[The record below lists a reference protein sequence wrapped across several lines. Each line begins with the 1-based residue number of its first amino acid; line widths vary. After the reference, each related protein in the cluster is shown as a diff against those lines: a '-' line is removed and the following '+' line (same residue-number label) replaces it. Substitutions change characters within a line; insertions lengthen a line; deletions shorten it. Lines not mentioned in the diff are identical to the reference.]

1 MELAGAGDID
11 GKRGSVSELARANQT
26 PYNDLVSIVTKT
38 GDKGETSLMYGR
50 RLSKA
55 DPRVEAYG
63 CVDELSAALGLARSI
78 ATDKFLSDQIFAA
91 QKDLIVVM
99 GELAT
104 ASSDHHRYAKDG
116 FHLTKTEMV
125 DRITSVVFDLE
136 KDKSL
141 YPKDWVVPGATKI
154 SAALDFAR
162 TTCRRAERHIAA
174 FGVEE
179 SDLNPEILRYLNRLS
194 DLCWI
199 LARYAEKNLPAQEPS

>member
-1 MELAGAGDID
+1 M
-11 GKRGSVSELARANQT
+11 
-26 PYNDLVSIVTKT
+26 SIVTKT

-55 DPRVEAYG
+55 DPRVEVYG
-63 CVDELSAALGLARSI
+63 GVDELSAALGLARSM
-78 ATDKFLSDQIFAA
+78 ATDKFVSDQILAA

-104 ASSDHHRYAKDG
+104 SPPDRQRYVKDG
-116 FHLTKTEMV
+116 FHLTTTEMV

-136 KDKSL
+136 KDQSL
-141 YPKDWVVPGATKI
+141 YPRDWVVPGDTPV

-162 TTCRRAERHIAA
+162 TTCRRAERQIARFSA
-174 FGVEE
+174 LEKDFN
-179 SDLNPEILRYLNRLS
+179 LEILRYLNRLS

-199 LARYAEKNLPAQEPS
+199 LARYAEKHAQRSS

>member
-1 MELAGAGDID
+1 
-11 GKRGSVSELARANQT
+11 
-26 PYNDLVSIVTKT
+26 VSIVTKT

-50 RLSKA
+50 RLSKT
-55 DPRVEAYG
+55 DPRVDAYG

-78 ATDKFLSDQIFAA
+78 ASDKFLSDQVLAT

-104 ASSDHHRYAKDG
+104 ASSDHERYVKDG
-116 FHLTKTEMV
+116 FHLTTTEMV

-141 YPKDWVVPGATKI
+141 YPKDWVVPGGTPV

-162 TTCRRAERHIAA
+162 TTCRRAERHITA
-174 FGVEE
+174 FSAGEK
-179 SDLNPEILRYLNRLS
+179 DFNPEILRYLNRLS

-199 LARYAEKNLPAQEPS
+199 LARYAEKHSQHSS